1 MSGQRNKINYLYFIL
16 RIFCIDPYQINIF
29 YFLVCLFL
37 PMHGHFR
44 HSALPIP
51 AYRNKHFAADDNE
64 MGSDQSAVRSS
75 FGCVLL
81 LNEIYLTTM
90 CCSTMPFRLV
100 YHVYTIKQKRWKEQ
114 NKKKPWAIPEMVIQ
128 IREIRP
134 KRWGRLWWE
143 GFIEKVS
150 FESGVEQRWSDA

>member
-1 MSGQRNKINYLYFIL
+1 MSGKRNKINYLYFIL

-100 YHVYTIKQKRWKEQ
+100 YHVYTIKQKDEKSKTKKNHEQ
-114 NKKKPWAIPEMVIQ
+114 FRKWSYKSVRSVRKGEGDYGGKDLS
-128 IREIRP
+128 
-134 KRWGRLWWE
+134 KR
-143 GFIEKVS
+143 
-150 FESGVEQRWSDA
+150 